1 MNRDFLDR
9 GKEFTSMLES
19 SRYMC
24 GKNGVDPHCTKLP
37 EVTEE
42 DVERCKKLVSGHIR
56 LMRRSTPEYYKA
68 VQDVLSENKASCST
82 LI

>member
-42 DVERCKKLVSGHIR
+42 DVERCKNWFQGISG
-56 LMRRSTPEYYKA
+56 
-68 VQDVLSENKASCST
+68 
-82 LI
+82 